1 MSDEVATATATQPG
15 MIHKL
20 VDGYIQLRDKKAA
33 LKAKHEA
40 ELAPINAMMDKIETH
55 LLAQMQEQGVTSYK
69 TELGTAYTSTTT
81 KANVADW
88 DGLLGFVRENGL
100 WQMLERRVSKTA
112 VDEYVAAN
120 NDLPPGVNF
129 SSAVSVNI
137 RRS

>member
-1 MSDEVATATATQPG
+1 MSETATPPTQSAG
-15 MIHKL
+15 IIGQL
-20 VDGYIQLRDKKAA
+20 VEGYIKLRDRKAEI
-33 LKAKHEA
+33 KAKHEA

-69 TELGTAYTSTTT
+69 TGLGTAYTSTTT

-112 VDEYVAAN
+112 VDEYVAAHQ
-120 NDLPPGVNF
+120 DLPPGVNYTT
-129 SSAVSVNI
+129 AISVNV

>member
-1 MSDEVATATATQPG
+1 MSETATPPAQSAG
-15 MIHKL
+15 IIGQL
-20 VDGYIQLRDKKAA
+20 VEGYIKLRDRKAEI
-33 LKAKHEA
+33 KAKHEA

-69 TELGTAYTSTTT
+69 TGLGTAYTSTTT

-88 DGLLGFVRENGL
+88 DGLLGFVREHGL

-112 VDEYVAAN
+112 VDEYVAAHQ
-120 NDLPPGVNF
+120 DLPPGVNY
-129 SSAVSVNI
+129 STSVAVNI

>member
-1 MSDEVATATATQPG
+1 MSDEVATPTTAQPG

-20 VDGYIQLRDKKAA
+20 VDGYIQLRDKKAQ

-88 DGLLGFVRENGL
+88 DGLLSFVREHGL

-112 VDEYVAAN
+112 VDEYVAAHQ
-120 NDLPPGVNF
+120 DLPPGVNY
-129 SSAVSVNI
+129 STAVAVNI

>member
-1 MSDEVATATATQPG
+1 MSEVATAAPPG
-15 MIHKL
+15 IIGQL
-20 VDGYIQLRDKKAA
+20 VEGYIKLRDRKAEI
-33 LKAKHEA
+33 KAKHEA

-69 TELGTAYTSTTT
+69 TGLGTAYTSTTT

-112 VDEYVAAN
+112 VDEYVAAHQ
-120 NDLPPGVNF
+120 DLPPGVNYTT
-129 SSAVSVNI
+129 AISVNV

>member
-20 VDGYIQLRDKKAA
+20 VDGYIQLRDKKAQ

-88 DGLLGFVRENGL
+88 DGLLSFVREHSL

-112 VDEYVAAN
+112 VDEYVAAHQ
-120 NDLPPGVNF
+120 DLPPGVNY
-129 SSAVSVNI
+129 STAVAVNI